1 MELIKFIE
9 KNGEEKLHE
18 LGIHFYKYGDLTV
31 YQYSQIESFP
41 FKRNPV
47 VIESRGVVLD
57 NNLKVIARPFDRFF
71 NYGED
76 DVCPNINWSECHI
89 YEKIDGS
96 LIKIFHYNGNW
107 YAGTKK
113 TVYGNTDVNGFNV
126 MFKDLVY
133 KAFNVN
139 TQEEFN
145 SIFEGF
151 EGSTLIFELTSREN
165 RVVTSYEGTQIW
177 LLAVRDNVT
186 GNYIDI
192 NEVIS
197 KFKEDNKFEFLK
209 IFDEIKNKIN
219 TEKYDSI
226 IIYGELA
233 GKGIQNKVAVSQID
247 RFFAPFS
254 VIGVNKDTVDQ
265 LDVKLSVNE
274 SIRFYPVETF
284 GVYNVQLDLDNVHL
298 AQQEV
303 KDLTI
308 NVENECP
315 VGKYFGVSGT
325 GEGIVFTDETKQYS
339 FKSKGE
345 KHSVSKV
352 KVIAN
357 VDIEKI
363 NKIKDFVDYSVTENR
378 LNQGIEYLKEMNKEL
393 DISSIG
399 DFLRWLAN
407 DVLKEEQDVITENG
421 LDNELKAIMKSVSS
435 KGRKWFMDKIN
446 E

>member
-1 MELIKFIE
+1 MRDVIKFGSIGQFRNFI
-9 KNGEEKLHE
+9 KTMQY
-18 LGIHFYKYGDLTV
+18 LGWRKINLIGTVKIHGTNSSVGLDLKDNSLFYQSRNMVLSLDDDNYDFAKY
-31 YQYSQIESFP
+31 I
-41 FKRNPV
+41 
-47 VIESRGVVLD
+47 
-57 NNLKVIARPFDRFF
+57 
-71 NYGED
+71 
-76 DVCPNINWSECHI
+76 
-89 YEKIDGS
+89 
-96 LIKIFHYNGNW
+96 
-107 YAGTKK
+107 
-113 TVYGNTDVNGFNV
+113 
-126 MFKDLVY
+126 
-133 KAFNVN
+133 
-139 TQEEFN
+139 
-145 SIFEGF
+145 
-151 EGSTLIFELTSREN
+151 
-165 RVVTSYEGTQIW
+165 
-177 LLAVRDNVT
+177 
-186 GNYIDI
+186 
-192 NEVIS
+192 
-197 KFKEDNKFEFLK
+197 EDNKSEFLK

-254 VIGVNKDTVDQ
+254 VVGVNKDTVDE
-265 LDVKLSVNE
+265 LDVKLSINE

-298 AQQEV
+298 AQQEI

-308 NVENECP
+308 SIENECP

-352 KVIAN
+352 KVIAD

-393 DISSIG
+393 DISNMG

-421 LDNELKAIMKSVSS
+421 LDNDLKAMMKSVSS
-435 KGRKWFMDKIN
+435 KGRTWFMDKIN

>member
-1 MELIKFIE
+1 MQCLGWRKINLIGTVK
-9 KNGEEKLHE
+9 
-18 LGIHFYKYGDLTV
+18 IHGTNSSVGLDLKDNSLFY
-31 YQYSQIESFP
+31 Q
-41 FKRNPV
+41 
-47 VIESRGVVLD
+47 SR
-57 NNLKVIARPFDRFF
+57 
-71 NYGED
+71 
-76 DVCPNINWSECHI
+76 
-89 YEKIDGS
+89 
-96 LIKIFHYNGNW
+96 
-107 YAGTKK
+107 
-113 TVYGNTDVNGFNV
+113 
-126 MFKDLVY
+126 
-133 KAFNVN
+133 
-139 TQEEFN
+139 
-145 SIFEGF
+145 
-151 EGSTLIFELTSREN
+151 N
-165 RVVTSYEGTQIW
+165 RVLS
-177 LLAVRDNVT
+177 LDDDNYDFAK
-186 GNYIDI
+186 YI
-192 NEVIS
+192 
-197 KFKEDNKFEFLK
+197 KDNKSEFLK

-219 TEKYDSI
+219 IEKYDSI

-254 VIGVNKDTVDQ
+254 VVGVNKDTVDQ

-298 AQQEV
+298 AQQEI

-308 NVENECP
+308 SVENECP

-352 KVIAN
+352 KVIAD

-421 LDNELKAIMKSVSS
+421 LDNDLKAIMKSVSS
-435 KGRKWFMDKIN
+435 KGRTWFMDKIN

>member
-1 MELIKFIE
+1 MRDVIKFGSIGQFRNFI
-9 KNGEEKLHE
+9 KTMQY
-18 LGIHFYKYGDLTV
+18 LGWRKINLIGTVKIHGTNSSVGLDLKDNSLFY
-31 YQYSQIESFP
+31 Q
-41 FKRNPV
+41 
-47 VIESRGVVLD
+47 SR
-57 NNLKVIARPFDRFF
+57 
-71 NYGED
+71 
-76 DVCPNINWSECHI
+76 
-89 YEKIDGS
+89 
-96 LIKIFHYNGNW
+96 
-107 YAGTKK
+107 
-113 TVYGNTDVNGFNV
+113 
-126 MFKDLVY
+126 
-133 KAFNVN
+133 
-139 TQEEFN
+139 
-145 SIFEGF
+145 
-151 EGSTLIFELTSREN
+151 N
-165 RVVTSYEGTQIW
+165 RVLS
-177 LLAVRDNVT
+177 LDDDNYDFAK
-186 GNYIDI
+186 YI
-192 NEVIS
+192 
-197 KFKEDNKFEFLK
+197 EDNKSEFLK

-254 VIGVNKDTVDQ
+254 IVGVNKDTVDE
-265 LDVKLSVNE
+265 LDVKLSINE

-284 GVYNVQLDLDNVHL
+284 GIYNVQLDLDNVHL
-298 AQQEV
+298 SQQEI

-308 NVENECP
+308 SVENECP

-393 DISSIG
+393 DISSMG

-407 DVLKEEQDVITENG
+407 DVLKEEQDVVSENG
-421 LDNELKAIMKSVSS
+421 LDNDLKAIMKSVSS
-435 KGRKWFMDKIN
+435 KGRKWFMDKID

>member
-1 MELIKFIE
+1 MRDVIKFGSIGQFRNFI
-9 KNGEEKLHE
+9 KTMQY
-18 LGIHFYKYGDLTV
+18 LGWRKINLIGTVKIHGTNSSVGLDLKDNSLFY
-31 YQYSQIESFP
+31 Q
-41 FKRNPV
+41 
-47 VIESRGVVLD
+47 SR
-57 NNLKVIARPFDRFF
+57 
-71 NYGED
+71 
-76 DVCPNINWSECHI
+76 
-89 YEKIDGS
+89 
-96 LIKIFHYNGNW
+96 
-107 YAGTKK
+107 
-113 TVYGNTDVNGFNV
+113 
-126 MFKDLVY
+126 
-133 KAFNVN
+133 
-139 TQEEFN
+139 
-145 SIFEGF
+145 
-151 EGSTLIFELTSREN
+151 N
-165 RVVTSYEGTQIW
+165 RVLS
-177 LLAVRDNVT
+177 LDDDNYDFAK
-186 GNYIDI
+186 YI
-192 NEVIS
+192 
-197 KFKEDNKFEFLK
+197 EDNKSEFLK

-284 GVYNVQLDLDNVHL
+284 GVYNIQLDLDNVHL
-298 AQQEV
+298 AQQEI

-308 NVENECP
+308 SVENECP

-393 DISSIG
+393 DISSMG

-407 DVLKEEQDVITENG
+407 DVLKEEQDVISENG
-421 LDNELKAIMKSVSS
+421 LDNDLKAIMKSVSS
-435 KGRKWFMDKIN
+435 KGRKLFMDKID

>member
-1 MELIKFIE
+1 MRDVIKFGSIGQFRNFI
-9 KNGEEKLHE
+9 KTMQY
-18 LGIHFYKYGDLTV
+18 LGWRKINLIGTVKIHGTNSSVGLDLKDNSLFY
-31 YQYSQIESFP
+31 Q
-41 FKRNPV
+41 
-47 VIESRGVVLD
+47 SR
-57 NNLKVIARPFDRFF
+57 
-71 NYGED
+71 
-76 DVCPNINWSECHI
+76 
-89 YEKIDGS
+89 
-96 LIKIFHYNGNW
+96 
-107 YAGTKK
+107 
-113 TVYGNTDVNGFNV
+113 
-126 MFKDLVY
+126 
-133 KAFNVN
+133 
-139 TQEEFN
+139 
-145 SIFEGF
+145 
-151 EGSTLIFELTSREN
+151 N
-165 RVVTSYEGTQIW
+165 RVLS
-177 LLAVRDNVT
+177 LDDDNYDFAK
-186 GNYIDI
+186 YI
-192 NEVIS
+192 
-197 KFKEDNKFEFLK
+197 EDNKSEFLK

-284 GVYNVQLDLDNVHL
+284 GVYNIQLDLDNVHL
-298 AQQEV
+298 AQQEI

-308 NVENECP
+308 SVENECP

-393 DISSIG
+393 DISNMG

-407 DVLKEEQDVITENG
+407 DVLKEEQDVISENG
-421 LDNELKAIMKSVSS
+421 LDNDLKAIMKSVSS
-435 KGRKWFMDKIN
+435 KGRKWFMDKID

>member
-1 MELIKFIE
+1 MRDVIKFGSIGQFRNFI
-9 KNGEEKLHE
+9 KTMQY
-18 LGIHFYKYGDLTV
+18 LGWRKINLIGTVKIHGTNSSVGLDLKDNSLFY
-31 YQYSQIESFP
+31 Q
-41 FKRNPV
+41 
-47 VIESRGVVLD
+47 SR
-57 NNLKVIARPFDRFF
+57 
-71 NYGED
+71 
-76 DVCPNINWSECHI
+76 
-89 YEKIDGS
+89 
-96 LIKIFHYNGNW
+96 
-107 YAGTKK
+107 
-113 TVYGNTDVNGFNV
+113 
-126 MFKDLVY
+126 
-133 KAFNVN
+133 
-139 TQEEFN
+139 
-145 SIFEGF
+145 
-151 EGSTLIFELTSREN
+151 N
-165 RVVTSYEGTQIW
+165 RVLS
-177 LLAVRDNVT
+177 LDDDNYDFAK
-186 GNYIDI
+186 YI
-192 NEVIS
+192 
-197 KFKEDNKFEFLK
+197 EDNKSEFLK

-254 VIGVNKDTVDQ
+254 IVGVNKDTVDE
-265 LDVKLSVNE
+265 LDVKLSINE

-298 AQQEV
+298 AQQEI

-308 NVENECP
+308 SIENECP

-352 KVIAN
+352 KVIAD

-363 NKIKDFVDYSVTENR
+363 NKIKDFVDYSITENR

-393 DISSIG
+393 DISNMG

-421 LDNELKAIMKSVSS
+421 LDNDLKAIMKSVSS

>member
-1 MELIKFIE
+1 MRDIIKFGSIGQFRNFI
-9 KNGEEKLHE
+9 KTMQY
-18 LGIHFYKYGDLTV
+18 LGWRKINLIGTVKIHGTNSSVGLDLKDNSLFY
-31 YQYSQIESFP
+31 Q
-41 FKRNPV
+41 
-47 VIESRGVVLD
+47 SR
-57 NNLKVIARPFDRFF
+57 
-71 NYGED
+71 
-76 DVCPNINWSECHI
+76 
-89 YEKIDGS
+89 
-96 LIKIFHYNGNW
+96 
-107 YAGTKK
+107 
-113 TVYGNTDVNGFNV
+113 
-126 MFKDLVY
+126 
-133 KAFNVN
+133 
-139 TQEEFN
+139 
-145 SIFEGF
+145 
-151 EGSTLIFELTSREN
+151 N
-165 RVVTSYEGTQIW
+165 RVLS
-177 LLAVRDNVT
+177 LDDDNYDFAK
-186 GNYIDI
+186 YI
-192 NEVIS
+192 
-197 KFKEDNKFEFLK
+197 EDNKTEFLK

-233 GKGIQNKVAVSQID
+233 GKGIQNKVAVSEID

-254 VIGVNKDTVDQ
+254 IVGVNKDTVDE
-265 LDVKLSVNE
+265 LSVKLSINE

-284 GVYNVQLDLDNVHL
+284 GVYNIKLDLDNVHL
-298 AQQEV
+298 AQQEI

-308 NVENECP
+308 SVENECP

-393 DISSIG
+393 DISNMG

-421 LDNELKAIMKSVSS
+421 LDNDLKAIMKSISS
-435 KGRKWFMDKIN
+435 KGRKWFMDKLD

>member
-1 MELIKFIE
+1 MREVIKFGSIGQFRNFI
-9 KNGEEKLHE
+9 KTMQY
-18 LGIHFYKYGDLTV
+18 LGLRKINLIGTVKIHGTNSSVGLDLKDNSLFY
-31 YQYSQIESFP
+31 Q
-41 FKRNPV
+41 
-47 VIESRGVVLD
+47 SR
-57 NNLKVIARPFDRFF
+57 
-71 NYGED
+71 
-76 DVCPNINWSECHI
+76 
-89 YEKIDGS
+89 
-96 LIKIFHYNGNW
+96 
-107 YAGTKK
+107 
-113 TVYGNTDVNGFNV
+113 
-126 MFKDLVY
+126 
-133 KAFNVN
+133 
-139 TQEEFN
+139 
-145 SIFEGF
+145 
-151 EGSTLIFELTSREN
+151 N
-165 RVVTSYEGTQIW
+165 RVLS
-177 LLAVRDNVT
+177 LDDDNYDFAK
-186 GNYIDI
+186 YI
-192 NEVIS
+192 
-197 KFKEDNKFEFLK
+197 EDNKSEFLK

-254 VIGVNKDTVDQ
+254 VVGVNKDTVDQ

-421 LDNELKAIMKSVSS
+421 LDNDLKAIMKSVSS
-435 KGRKWFMDKIN
+435 KGRKWFIDKIN

>member
-1 MELIKFIE
+1 MRDVIKFGSIGQFRNFI
-9 KNGEEKLHE
+9 KTMQY
-18 LGIHFYKYGDLTV
+18 LGWRKINLIGTVKIHGTNSSVGLDLKDNSLFY
-31 YQYSQIESFP
+31 Q
-41 FKRNPV
+41 
-47 VIESRGVVLD
+47 SR
-57 NNLKVIARPFDRFF
+57 
-71 NYGED
+71 
-76 DVCPNINWSECHI
+76 
-89 YEKIDGS
+89 
-96 LIKIFHYNGNW
+96 
-107 YAGTKK
+107 
-113 TVYGNTDVNGFNV
+113 
-126 MFKDLVY
+126 
-133 KAFNVN
+133 
-139 TQEEFN
+139 
-145 SIFEGF
+145 
-151 EGSTLIFELTSREN
+151 N
-165 RVVTSYEGTQIW
+165 RVLS
-177 LLAVRDNVT
+177 LDDDNYDFAK
-186 GNYIDI
+186 YI
-192 NEVIS
+192 
-197 KFKEDNKFEFLK
+197 EDNKSEFLK

-254 VIGVNKDTVDQ
+254 VIGVNKNTVDQ

-284 GVYNVQLDLDNVHL
+284 GVYNIQLDLDNVHL
-298 AQQEV
+298 AQQEI

-308 NVENECP
+308 SVENECP

-393 DISSIG
+393 DISSMG

-407 DVLKEEQDVITENG
+407 DVLKEEQDVISENG
-421 LDNELKAIMKSVSS
+421 LDNDLKAIMKSVSS
-435 KGRKWFMDKIN
+435 KGRKWFMDKID

>member
-1 MELIKFIE
+1 MREVIKFGSIGQFRNFI
-9 KNGEEKLHE
+9 KTMQY
-18 LGIHFYKYGDLTV
+18 LGLRKINLIGTVKIHGTNSSVGLDLKDNSLFY
-31 YQYSQIESFP
+31 Q
-41 FKRNPV
+41 
-47 VIESRGVVLD
+47 SR
-57 NNLKVIARPFDRFF
+57 
-71 NYGED
+71 
-76 DVCPNINWSECHI
+76 
-89 YEKIDGS
+89 
-96 LIKIFHYNGNW
+96 
-107 YAGTKK
+107 
-113 TVYGNTDVNGFNV
+113 
-126 MFKDLVY
+126 
-133 KAFNVN
+133 
-139 TQEEFN
+139 
-145 SIFEGF
+145 
-151 EGSTLIFELTSREN
+151 N
-165 RVVTSYEGTQIW
+165 RVLS
-177 LLAVRDNVT
+177 LDDDNYDFAK
-186 GNYIDI
+186 YI
-192 NEVIS
+192 
-197 KFKEDNKFEFLK
+197 EDNKTEFLK
-209 IFDEIKNKIN
+209 IFDEIKNKTN

-254 VIGVNKDTVDQ
+254 IVGVNKDTVDE
-265 LDVKLSVNE
+265 LDVKLSINE

-298 AQQEV
+298 AQQEI

-308 NVENECP
+308 SVENECP

-325 GEGIVFTDETKQYS
+325 GEGIVFTDKTKQYS

-393 DISSIG
+393 DISSMG

-407 DVLKEEQDVITENG
+407 DVLKEEQDVITENS
-421 LDNELKAIMKSVSS
+421 LDNDLKAIMKSVSS

>member
-1 MELIKFIE
+1 MRDVIKFGSIGQFRNFI
-9 KNGEEKLHE
+9 KTMQY
-18 LGIHFYKYGDLTV
+18 LGWRKINLIGTVKIHGTNSSVGLDLKDNSLFY
-31 YQYSQIESFP
+31 Q
-41 FKRNPV
+41 
-47 VIESRGVVLD
+47 SR
-57 NNLKVIARPFDRFF
+57 
-71 NYGED
+71 
-76 DVCPNINWSECHI
+76 
-89 YEKIDGS
+89 
-96 LIKIFHYNGNW
+96 
-107 YAGTKK
+107 
-113 TVYGNTDVNGFNV
+113 
-126 MFKDLVY
+126 
-133 KAFNVN
+133 
-139 TQEEFN
+139 
-145 SIFEGF
+145 
-151 EGSTLIFELTSREN
+151 N
-165 RVVTSYEGTQIW
+165 RVLS
-177 LLAVRDNVT
+177 LDDDNYDFAK
-186 GNYIDI
+186 YI
-192 NEVIS
+192 
-197 KFKEDNKFEFLK
+197 EDNKSEFLK

-254 VIGVNKDTVDQ
+254 VVGVNKDTVDQ

>member
-1 MELIKFIE
+1 MRDVIKFGSIGQFRNFI
-9 KNGEEKLHE
+9 KTMQY
-18 LGIHFYKYGDLTV
+18 LGWRKINLIGTVKIHGTNSSVGLDLKDNSLFY
-31 YQYSQIESFP
+31 Q
-41 FKRNPV
+41 
-47 VIESRGVVLD
+47 SR
-57 NNLKVIARPFDRFF
+57 
-71 NYGED
+71 
-76 DVCPNINWSECHI
+76 
-89 YEKIDGS
+89 
-96 LIKIFHYNGNW
+96 
-107 YAGTKK
+107 
-113 TVYGNTDVNGFNV
+113 
-126 MFKDLVY
+126 
-133 KAFNVN
+133 
-139 TQEEFN
+139 
-145 SIFEGF
+145 
-151 EGSTLIFELTSREN
+151 N
-165 RVVTSYEGTQIW
+165 RVLS
-177 LLAVRDNVT
+177 LDDDNYDFAK
-186 GNYIDI
+186 YI
-192 NEVIS
+192 
-197 KFKEDNKFEFLK
+197 EDNKTEFLK
-209 IFDEIKNKIN
+209 IFDEIKNKTN

-254 VIGVNKDTVDQ
+254 IVGVNKDTVDE
-265 LDVKLSVNE
+265 LDVKLSINE

-298 AQQEV
+298 AQQEI

-308 NVENECP
+308 SVENECS

-393 DISSIG
+393 DISNMG
-399 DFLRWLAN
+399 YFLRWLAN
-407 DVLKEEQDVITENG
+407 DVLKEEQDVITENS
-421 LDNELKAIMKSVSS
+421 LDNDLKAIMKSVSS
-435 KGRKWFMDKIN
+435 KGCKWFMDKIN

>member
-1 MELIKFIE
+1 MRDVIKFGSIGQFRNFI
-9 KNGEEKLHE
+9 KTMQY
-18 LGIHFYKYGDLTV
+18 LGWRKINLIGTVKIHGTNSSVGLDLKDNSLFY
-31 YQYSQIESFP
+31 Q
-41 FKRNPV
+41 
-47 VIESRGVVLD
+47 SR
-57 NNLKVIARPFDRFF
+57 
-71 NYGED
+71 
-76 DVCPNINWSECHI
+76 
-89 YEKIDGS
+89 
-96 LIKIFHYNGNW
+96 
-107 YAGTKK
+107 
-113 TVYGNTDVNGFNV
+113 
-126 MFKDLVY
+126 
-133 KAFNVN
+133 
-139 TQEEFN
+139 
-145 SIFEGF
+145 
-151 EGSTLIFELTSREN
+151 N
-165 RVVTSYEGTQIW
+165 RVLS
-177 LLAVRDNVT
+177 LDDDNYDFAK
-186 GNYIDI
+186 YI
-192 NEVIS
+192 
-197 KFKEDNKFEFLK
+197 EDNKTEFLK
-209 IFDEIKNKIN
+209 IFDEIKNKTN

-254 VIGVNKDTVDQ
+254 IVGVNKDTVDE
-265 LDVKLSVNE
+265 LDVKLSINE

-284 GVYNVQLDLDNVHL
+284 GIYNVQLDLDNVHL
-298 AQQEV
+298 AQQEI

-308 NVENECP
+308 SVENECP

-352 KVIAN
+352 KVIAD

-393 DISSIG
+393 DISSMG

-407 DVLKEEQDVITENG
+407 DVLKEEQDVIIENG
-421 LDNELKAIMKSVSS
+421 LDNDLKAIMKSVSS
-435 KGRKWFMDKIN
+435 KGRTWFMDKIN

>member
-1 MELIKFIE
+1 MRDVIKFGSIGQFRNFI
-9 KNGEEKLHE
+9 KTMQY
-18 LGIHFYKYGDLTV
+18 LGWRKINLIGTVKIHGTNSSVGLDLKDNSLFY
-31 YQYSQIESFP
+31 Q
-41 FKRNPV
+41 
-47 VIESRGVVLD
+47 SR
-57 NNLKVIARPFDRFF
+57 
-71 NYGED
+71 
-76 DVCPNINWSECHI
+76 
-89 YEKIDGS
+89 
-96 LIKIFHYNGNW
+96 
-107 YAGTKK
+107 
-113 TVYGNTDVNGFNV
+113 
-126 MFKDLVY
+126 
-133 KAFNVN
+133 
-139 TQEEFN
+139 
-145 SIFEGF
+145 
-151 EGSTLIFELTSREN
+151 N
-165 RVVTSYEGTQIW
+165 RVLS
-177 LLAVRDNVT
+177 LDDDNYDFAK
-186 GNYIDI
+186 YI
-192 NEVIS
+192 
-197 KFKEDNKFEFLK
+197 EDNKSEFLK

-254 VIGVNKDTVDQ
+254 VVGVNKDTVDQ

-378 LNQGIEYLKEMNKEL
+378 LNQGIEYLKEMNKKL

>member
-1 MELIKFIE
+1 MRDVIK
-9 KNGEEKLHE
+9 
-18 LGIHFYKYGDLTV
+18 
-31 YQYSQIESFP
+31 
-41 FKRNPV
+41 
-47 VIESRGVVLD
+47 
-57 NNLKVIARPFDRFF
+57 
-71 NYGED
+71 
-76 DVCPNINWSECHI
+76 
-89 YEKIDGS
+89 
-96 LIKIFHYNGNW
+96 
-107 YAGTKK
+107 
-113 TVYGNTDVNGFNV
+113 
-126 MFKDLVY
+126 
-133 KAFNVN
+133 
-139 TQEEFN
+139 FN
-145 SIFEGF
+145 SIGQFRNFIKTMQYLGWRKIN
-151 EGSTLIFELTSREN
+151 LIGTVKIHGTNSSVGLDLKDNSLFYQSRN
-165 RVVTSYEGTQIW
+165 RVLS
-177 LLAVRDNVT
+177 LDDDNYDFAK
-186 GNYIDI
+186 YI
-192 NEVIS
+192 
-197 KFKEDNKFEFLK
+197 EDNKAEFLK

-254 VIGVNKDTVDQ
+254 IVGVNKDTVDE
-265 LDVKLSVNE
+265 LDVKLSINE

-284 GVYNVQLDLDNVHL
+284 GVYNVHLDLDNVYL
-298 AQQEV
+298 AQQEI

-325 GEGIVFTDETKQYS
+325 GEGIVFTDETKQHS

-352 KVIAN
+352 KVIAD

-393 DISSIG
+393 DISNMG

-421 LDNELKAIMKSVSS
+421 LDNDLKAIMKSISS

>member
-1 MELIKFIE
+1 MRDVIKFGIIGQFRNFI
-9 KNGEEKLHE
+9 KTMQY
-18 LGIHFYKYGDLTV
+18 LGWRKVNLIGTVKIHGTNSSIGLDLKDNSLFY
-31 YQYSQIESFP
+31 Q
-41 FKRNPV
+41 
-47 VIESRGVVLD
+47 SR
-57 NNLKVIARPFDRFF
+57 
-71 NYGED
+71 
-76 DVCPNINWSECHI
+76 
-89 YEKIDGS
+89 
-96 LIKIFHYNGNW
+96 
-107 YAGTKK
+107 
-113 TVYGNTDVNGFNV
+113 
-126 MFKDLVY
+126 
-133 KAFNVN
+133 
-139 TQEEFN
+139 
-145 SIFEGF
+145 
-151 EGSTLIFELTSREN
+151 N
-165 RVVTSYEGTQIW
+165 RVLS
-177 LLAVRDNVT
+177 LDDDNYDFAK
-186 GNYIDI
+186 YI
-192 NEVIS
+192 
-197 KFKEDNKFEFLK
+197 EDNKAEFLK

-254 VIGVNKDTVDQ
+254 IVGVNKDTVDE
-265 LDVKLSVNE
+265 LDVKLSINE

-298 AQQEV
+298 AQQEI
-303 KDLTI
+303 KNLTI
-308 NVENECP
+308 SIENECP

-352 KVIAN
+352 KVIAD

-378 LNQGIEYLKEMNKEL
+378 LNQGIEYLKEVNKEL
-393 DISSIG
+393 DISNMG

-421 LDNELKAIMKSVSS
+421 LDNDLKAIMKSVSS
-435 KGRKWFMDKIN
+435 KGRKWFMDKID

>member
-1 MELIKFIE
+1 MK
-9 KNGEEKLHE
+9 
-18 LGIHFYKYGDLTV
+18 IHGTNSSVGLDLKDNSLFY
-31 YQYSQIESFP
+31 Q
-41 FKRNPV
+41 
-47 VIESRGVVLD
+47 SR
-57 NNLKVIARPFDRFF
+57 
-71 NYGED
+71 
-76 DVCPNINWSECHI
+76 
-89 YEKIDGS
+89 
-96 LIKIFHYNGNW
+96 
-107 YAGTKK
+107 
-113 TVYGNTDVNGFNV
+113 
-126 MFKDLVY
+126 
-133 KAFNVN
+133 
-139 TQEEFN
+139 
-145 SIFEGF
+145 
-151 EGSTLIFELTSREN
+151 N
-165 RVVTSYEGTQIW
+165 RVLS
-177 LLAVRDNVT
+177 LDDDNYDFAK
-186 GNYIDI
+186 YI
-192 NEVIS
+192 
-197 KFKEDNKFEFLK
+197 EDNKGEFLK

-226 IIYGELA
+226 VIYGELA

-254 VIGVNKDTVDQ
+254 IVGVNKDTVDE
-265 LDVKLSVNE
+265 LDVKLSINE

-298 AQQEV
+298 AQQEI

-308 NVENECP
+308 AIENECP

-345 KHSVSKV
+345 KHSASKV

-393 DISSIG
+393 DISNMG
-399 DFLRWLAN
+399 NFLRWLAN

-421 LDNELKAIMKSVSS
+421 LDSDLKAIMKSVSS
-435 KGRKWFMDKIN
+435 KGRKWFMDKIS

>member
-1 MELIKFIE
+1 MKDVIK
-9 KNGEEKLHE
+9 
-18 LGIHFYKYGDLTV
+18 
-31 YQYSQIESFP
+31 
-41 FKRNPV
+41 
-47 VIESRGVVLD
+47 
-57 NNLKVIARPFDRFF
+57 
-71 NYGED
+71 
-76 DVCPNINWSECHI
+76 
-89 YEKIDGS
+89 
-96 LIKIFHYNGNW
+96 
-107 YAGTKK
+107 
-113 TVYGNTDVNGFNV
+113 
-126 MFKDLVY
+126 
-133 KAFNVN
+133 
-139 TQEEFN
+139 FN
-145 SIFEGF
+145 SIGQFRNFIKTMQYLGWRKIN
-151 EGSTLIFELTSREN
+151 LIGTVKIHGTNSSVGLDLKDNSLFYQSRN
-165 RVVTSYEGTQIW
+165 RVLS
-177 LLAVRDNVT
+177 LDDDNYDFAK
-186 GNYIDI
+186 YI
-192 NEVIS
+192 
-197 KFKEDNKFEFLK
+197 EDNKTEFLK
-209 IFDEIKNKIN
+209 IFNEIKNKIN

-254 VIGVNKDTVDQ
+254 IIGVNKDTVDE
-265 LDVKLSVNE
+265 LDVKLSINE

-298 AQQEV
+298 AQQEI

-308 NVENECP
+308 SIENECP
-315 VGKYFGVSGT
+315 VGKYFGISGT

-352 KVIAN
+352 KVIAD

-363 NKIKDFVDYSVTENR
+363 NKIKDFIDYSVTENR

-393 DISSIG
+393 DISSMG

-421 LDNELKAIMKSVSS
+421 LDNDLKTIMKSVSS

>member
-1 MELIKFIE
+1 MREVIKFGSIGQFRNFI
-9 KNGEEKLHE
+9 KTMQY
-18 LGIHFYKYGDLTV
+18 LGLRKINLIGTVKIHGTNLSVGLDLKDNSLFY
-31 YQYSQIESFP
+31 Q
-41 FKRNPV
+41 
-47 VIESRGVVLD
+47 SR
-57 NNLKVIARPFDRFF
+57 
-71 NYGED
+71 
-76 DVCPNINWSECHI
+76 
-89 YEKIDGS
+89 
-96 LIKIFHYNGNW
+96 
-107 YAGTKK
+107 
-113 TVYGNTDVNGFNV
+113 
-126 MFKDLVY
+126 
-133 KAFNVN
+133 
-139 TQEEFN
+139 
-145 SIFEGF
+145 
-151 EGSTLIFELTSREN
+151 N
-165 RVVTSYEGTQIW
+165 RVLS
-177 LLAVRDNVT
+177 LDDDNYDFAK
-186 GNYIDI
+186 YI
-192 NEVIS
+192 
-197 KFKEDNKFEFLK
+197 EDNKSEFLK

-254 VIGVNKDTVDQ
+254 IVGVNKDTVDE
-265 LDVKLSVNE
+265 LDVKLSINE

-298 AQQEV
+298 AQQEI

-308 NVENECP
+308 SVENECP

-352 KVIAN
+352 KVIAD

-407 DVLKEEQDVITENG
+407 DVLKEEQDVIIENG
-421 LDNELKAIMKSVSS
+421 LDNDLKAIMKSVSS
-435 KGRKWFMDKIN
+435 KGRTWFMDKIN

>member
-1 MELIKFIE
+1 MRDVIKFGSIGQFRNFI
-9 KNGEEKLHE
+9 KTMQY
-18 LGIHFYKYGDLTV
+18 LGWRKINLIGTVKIHGTNSSVGLDLKDNSLFY
-31 YQYSQIESFP
+31 Q
-41 FKRNPV
+41 
-47 VIESRGVVLD
+47 SR
-57 NNLKVIARPFDRFF
+57 
-71 NYGED
+71 
-76 DVCPNINWSECHI
+76 
-89 YEKIDGS
+89 
-96 LIKIFHYNGNW
+96 
-107 YAGTKK
+107 
-113 TVYGNTDVNGFNV
+113 
-126 MFKDLVY
+126 
-133 KAFNVN
+133 
-139 TQEEFN
+139 
-145 SIFEGF
+145 
-151 EGSTLIFELTSREN
+151 N
-165 RVVTSYEGTQIW
+165 RVLS
-177 LLAVRDNVT
+177 LDDDNYDFAK
-186 GNYIDI
+186 YI
-192 NEVIS
+192 
-197 KFKEDNKFEFLK
+197 EDNKVEFLK

-254 VIGVNKDTVDQ
+254 IVGVNKDTVDE
-265 LDVKLSVNE
+265 LDVKLNINE

-298 AQQEV
+298 AQQEI

-308 NVENECP
+308 SIENECP

-352 KVIAN
+352 KVIAD

-393 DISSIG
+393 DISNMG

-421 LDNELKAIMKSVSS
+421 LDNDLKAIMKSVSS

>member
-1 MELIKFIE
+1 MRDVIKFGSIGQFRNFI
-9 KNGEEKLHE
+9 KTMQY
-18 LGIHFYKYGDLTV
+18 LGWRKINLIGTVKIHGTNSSVGLDLKDNSLFY
-31 YQYSQIESFP
+31 Q
-41 FKRNPV
+41 
-47 VIESRGVVLD
+47 SR
-57 NNLKVIARPFDRFF
+57 
-71 NYGED
+71 
-76 DVCPNINWSECHI
+76 
-89 YEKIDGS
+89 
-96 LIKIFHYNGNW
+96 
-107 YAGTKK
+107 
-113 TVYGNTDVNGFNV
+113 
-126 MFKDLVY
+126 
-133 KAFNVN
+133 
-139 TQEEFN
+139 
-145 SIFEGF
+145 
-151 EGSTLIFELTSREN
+151 N
-165 RVVTSYEGTQIW
+165 RVLS
-177 LLAVRDNVT
+177 LDDDNYDFAK
-186 GNYIDI
+186 YI
-192 NEVIS
+192 
-197 KFKEDNKFEFLK
+197 EDNKSEFLK

-254 VIGVNKDTVDQ
+254 VVGVNKDIVDQ

-352 KVIAN
+352 KVIAD

-393 DISSIG
+393 DISNVG

-421 LDNELKAIMKSVSS
+421 LDNDLKAIMKSVSS

>member
-1 MELIKFIE
+1 MKDVIK
-9 KNGEEKLHE
+9 
-18 LGIHFYKYGDLTV
+18 
-31 YQYSQIESFP
+31 
-41 FKRNPV
+41 
-47 VIESRGVVLD
+47 
-57 NNLKVIARPFDRFF
+57 
-71 NYGED
+71 
-76 DVCPNINWSECHI
+76 
-89 YEKIDGS
+89 
-96 LIKIFHYNGNW
+96 
-107 YAGTKK
+107 
-113 TVYGNTDVNGFNV
+113 
-126 MFKDLVY
+126 
-133 KAFNVN
+133 
-139 TQEEFN
+139 FN
-145 SIFEGF
+145 SIGQFRNFIKTMQYLGWRKIN
-151 EGSTLIFELTSREN
+151 LIGTVKIHGTNSSVGLDLKDNSLFYQSRN
-165 RVVTSYEGTQIW
+165 RVLS
-177 LLAVRDNVT
+177 LDDDNYDFAK
-186 GNYIDI
+186 YI
-192 NEVIS
+192 
-197 KFKEDNKFEFLK
+197 EDNKTEFLK
-209 IFDEIKNKIN
+209 IFNEIKNKIN

-254 VIGVNKDTVDQ
+254 IIGVNKDTVDE
-265 LDVKLSVNE
+265 LDVKLSINE

-298 AQQEV
+298 AQQEI

-308 NVENECP
+308 SIENECP
-315 VGKYFGVSGT
+315 VGKYFGISGT

-352 KVIAN
+352 KVIAD

-363 NKIKDFVDYSVTENR
+363 NKIKDFIDYSVTENR

-393 DISSIG
+393 DISSMG

-421 LDNELKAIMKSVSS
+421 LDNDLKAIMKSVSS